1 MSSMRVVSWNIN
13 ALRGASALKLKSVA
27 TSIDNHRADVVVL
40 QEVGSRGGVA
50 LALQRELALIGLNHF
65 WFSGRDEVREKRYGD
80 KAYGN
85 VIASRWPLKACA
97 WPVESEWPQLIISA
111 EIGQSTGVLVV
122 GVHIPNGSGNGW
134 EKVFA
139 LEALAEGLQQA
150 RLPTVLAGDFNEP
163 KLFHPEFLSFGV
175 GRGANLVGDFT
186 DLHGVTHP
194 RQRWQAAVEAV
205 LSPTNS
211 AWGGRH
217 APMQV
222 GVEFE
227 PTHIVSGRFERFF
240 DHIMTAEPIRVSQVA
255 YDHEVRL
262 RDSPTSD
269 HSIIVADLEL

>member
-1 MSSMRVVSWNIN
+1 MGSMRIVSWNIQ
-13 ALRGASALKLKSVA
+13 ALRGASAAKLSSVA
-27 TSIDNHRADVVVL
+27 TSIETHRADVAVL
-40 QEVGSRGGVA
+40 QEVASRGDVA
-50 LALQRELALIGLNHF
+50 VALQRELALIGLNHF

-85 VIASRWPLKACA
+85 VIASRWPLEPRT

-175 GRGANLVGDFT
+175 DRRGRLVGDFT

-205 LSPTNS
+205 LSPTDS

-217 APMQV
+217 VSTQI

-227 PTHIVSGRFERFF
+227 PTHIVGGRFERFF
-240 DHIMTAEPIRVSQVA
+240 DHIMTAGPIRVSQVA
-255 YDHEVRL
+255 YDHQVRL
-262 RDSPTSD
+262 GNSPTSD
-269 HSIIVADLEL
+269 HSMIVAELEL